1 MKKLLFLLIIV
12 VIFSLFSLEI
22 SAEESPEEYIKMLE
36 QILPDKLRGITEDQ
50 SALTESLGLKSLLG
64 DIFSA
69 IQGERTAAFT
79 FFLTLLG
86 IILLSSV
93 ASFARES
100 ISASVSCAVGTVGCV
115 LIFGSLSPL
124 FESVRT
130 SLDELSSFFTS
141 LIPVAVGVTALGG
154 GASSSAVQAAGMYTT
169 VALVGR
175 VASELLLPI
184 AGFGLAIS
192 LLSSF
197 GSGSVGALSRGIKS
211 LFMWLVGILTA
222 LIGGTLSL
230 QTMISAAQD
239 SAAMR
244 AARYMASGLIPV
256 VGSTVSGALSTLAAG
271 VGYAKGIIG
280 GGAILAL
287 ISLVLAPL
295 LTLLIYRFA
304 LALAGV
310 LADYL
315 DARSAASI
323 FSAFRFS
330 LDMLIAVFSL
340 SSIIYILEIIL
351 FVKAGVAII

>member
-1 MKKLLFLLIIV
+1 
-12 VIFSLFSLEI
+12 
-22 SAEESPEEYIKMLE
+22 
-36 QILPDKLRGITEDQ
+36 
-50 SALTESLGLKSLLG
+50 
-64 DIFSA
+64 
-69 IQGERTAAFT
+69 
-79 FFLTLLG
+79 
-86 IILLSSV
+86 
-93 ASFARES
+93 
-100 ISASVSCAVGTVGCV
+100 
-115 LIFGSLSPL
+115 
-124 FESVRT
+124 
-130 SLDELSSFFTS
+130 
-141 LIPVAVGVTALGG
+141 
-154 GASSSAVQAAGMYTT
+154 MYTT

-197 GSGSVGALSRGIKS
+197 ASDSVGALSRGIKS
-211 LFMWLVGILTA
+211 LFMWFVGILTA

-280 GGAILAL
+280 GGAILTL

-295 LTLLIYRFA
+295 VTLLLYRFA

-310 LADYL
+310 VADYL
-315 DARSAASI
+315 SARTGASI
-323 FSAFRFS
+323 FAAFRFS